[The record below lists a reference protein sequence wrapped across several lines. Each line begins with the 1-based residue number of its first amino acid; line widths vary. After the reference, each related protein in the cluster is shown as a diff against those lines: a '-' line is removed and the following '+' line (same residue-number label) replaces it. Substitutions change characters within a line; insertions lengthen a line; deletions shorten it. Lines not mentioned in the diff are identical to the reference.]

1 MLGSSSSRSTR
12 RATHVTRPG
21 ERDNEEDDEVELEG
35 VVLIPAASAL
45 CARPNAP
52 IEVHGL
58 GWETHW
64 HVETGVWHVCV
75 ACDGRSVPQWG
86 PILELS

>member
-12 RATHVTRPG
+12 RATHVTRPS

-52 IEVHGL
+52 LSRCMAMG
-58 GWETHW
+58 GKR
-64 HVETGVWHVCV
+64 TGMWRQVCGMCVWHVMGDQCPSG
-75 ACDGRSVPQWG
+75 ARS
-86 PILELS
+86 